1 MTRWQQTLE
10 VARWEFQ
17 RFVKW
22 RQQFIGLAVMAVLGV
37 AGGMVGRAIK
47 NSNSEPA
54 NVAVVNAERLGFS
67 LPTAADVQWD
77 STRVW
82 NEQIA
87 RDAIDRGDL
96 DGALIVSSASEA
108 SVLVRKR
115 SAWTEPLALTLN
127 QARQEAAIASLVAT
141 SAERA
146 ALFSPIVVTTDFVSE
161 GGAAV
166 AKSTRI
172 AVVAIIGLGLLVLFS
187 GFGTMFI
194 GITSEKTQRVTE
206 QIVAMVPPQV
216 WMDGKIIGL
225 AGAAIAGTMVLAL
238 GFLVLGLVGPQL
250 LGMNSLSLPPIVSDY
265 GTLTIIAFSTLLGVA
280 MWFCF
285 MAAIAATIDDPNSST
300 RSLLL
305 FLPMLPSVL
314 AFMLLAKV
322 ETPIAQIFSIF
333 PLTSM
338 SVLPMRLMLTTVPW
352 WETVA
357 AVVLLLLAVW
367 LFRRL
372 AGRIFSAAVLMH
384 GKEPGARE
392 LWRWLRASA

>member
-10 VARWEFQ
+10 VARWEFA

-22 RQQFIGLAVMAVLGV
+22 RQQFIGLAVMTVLGV
-37 AGGMVGRAIK
+37 GGGMIGRAVK
-47 NSNSEPA
+47 NSDAKPA
-54 NVAVVNAERLGFS
+54 TVAVVSAERLGFS
-67 LPTAADVQWD
+67 IPAASGVQWD

-82 NEQIA
+82 NETDS
-87 RDAIDRGDL
+87 RDAIERGDL

-108 SVLVRKR
+108 TVLVRKR
-115 SAWTEPLALTLN
+115 SAWTEPLAMTLN
-127 QARQEAAIASLVAT
+127 QARQEAAIARLVVTPEQQASLFAPL
-141 SAERA
+141 E
-146 ALFSPIVVTTDFVSE
+146 LTTDFLSAS
-161 GGAAV
+161 GAPV

-172 AVVAIIGLGLLVLFS
+172 AVLAILGVGLLVLFT
-187 GFGTMFI
+187 GFGTMFV
-194 GITSEKTQRVTE
+194 GITGEKTQRVTE

-225 AGAAIAGTMVLAL
+225 AGAAIAGTLVLAV
-238 GFLVLGLVGPQL
+238 GFVLLGLLMPQL
-250 LGMNSLSLPPIVSDY
+250 VGMSIMSMPSIVSDY
-265 GTLTIIAFSTLLGVA
+265 GTLALIVLSTLLGVA
-280 MWFCF
+280 MWFSF

-314 AFMLLAKV
+314 ALTLLSKA
-322 ETPIAQIFSIF
+322 ETTIAQVFSIF

-338 SVLPMRLMLTTVPW
+338 SVLPVRLMLTAVPW
-352 WETVA
+352 WESA
-357 AVVLLLLAVW
+357 AAIVGLVLAVW

-384 GKEPGARE
+384 GKEPGVRE
-392 LWRWLRASA
+392 LWRWLRA